1 MASEIETFSDE
12 ENSDVENYYSD
23 SGELEDDSG
32 SELENENKSNEPNE
46 SNINPKSKCFTIESP
61 EYIKYK
67 NEILGSPTY
76 SDIDSKFFTYHIK
89 GGKRTKVF
97 CNKIKRYGL
106 NLPINKKHYKNIET
120 ELLTEEN
127 PLFCS
132 EFVVV
137 EYTKYKTNDKRLLIS
152 LIDGHHRKCALDKIF
167 EHHPKFEIDI
177 RVCLYNS
184 DYPDSPDTKKLF
196 RKFNILKP
204 FVVDFNIMEIS
215 SSIINELNS
224 KFNNQRNKFILIK
237 DTDAAVYKPSIKKST
252 INEAIQRR
260 LELLKNSKHINANDI
275 DIKIII
281 LSFIKYNNI
290 LSNKTLEW
298 FKTDTEFGVST
309 VSSIM
314 IDKAKKSNC
323 FIGLVKLESLINNCI
338 CENYN

>member
-1 MASEIETFSDE
+1 MASEIETYNDE

-23 SGELEDDSG
+23 SGESEDN
-32 SELENENKSNEPNE
+32 SELENNE
-46 SNINPKSKCFTIESP
+46 SIIKPKSKCFTIESE
-61 EYIKYK
+61 EYIDYK
-67 NEILGSPTY
+67 DEILGEPTY
-76 SDIDSKFFTYHIK
+76 IDSKFTTYHIK
-89 GGKRTKVF
+89 GGKRTKIF

-137 EYTKYKTNDKRLLIS
+137 EYTKYETNDKRLLIS

-177 RVCLYNS
+177 RVCLYKS
-184 DYPDSPDTKKLF
+184 DYPDSPETKKLF

-275 DIKIII
+275 DIQSII

-298 FKTDTEFGVST
+298 FKTDIEFGVST

-338 CENYN
+338 GENYN